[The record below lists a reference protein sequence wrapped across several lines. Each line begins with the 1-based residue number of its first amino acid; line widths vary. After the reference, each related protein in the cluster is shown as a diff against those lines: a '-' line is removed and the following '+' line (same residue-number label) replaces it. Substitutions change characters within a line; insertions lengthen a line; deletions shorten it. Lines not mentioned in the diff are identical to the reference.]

1 MTETADGHPAAGPGT
16 GSGAAS
22 ATPAGGA
29 PLPPGSRS
37 APEPHGLGASV
48 MPTDVYAKA
57 QGTFPYAADLWAEG
71 LLWAAVHR
79 SSYPRARIVSIDTE
93 QAAAMPG
100 VHAVVTHE
108 DVPGDSSHGRK
119 VADQP
124 AFARDEVRY
133 FGEPIAAVAADHPD
147 TARLAAAAIAV
158 EYEVLEPVSDPEKSF
173 ESEPL
178 HPDGNLLR
186 HIPLRY
192 GDPDATGE
200 VVVEGL
206 YRVGR
211 QDPAPI
217 GAEAALAVPRPDG
230 GVEIYTASTDPHTDR
245 DLAAAC
251 FGLPPEQVKIVV
263 TGVPGAMGDRED
275 AALQVPLGLLAMRTG
290 CPVKIALTRE
300 ESFLGHAHRH
310 PTLLRYRHHADGEGT
325 LVKVEAQILLD
336 GGAYADT
343 SYDALAAAVSFAAG
357 PYVVPHAVIDG
368 WVVRTN
374 NPPSGHVRGEGAM
387 QVCAAY
393 EGQMD
398 KLAERLGLDPAEVRM
413 RNVLATGDL
422 LPTGQTVTCPAP
434 VAELL
439 SAVRE
444 APLPALPKDAPE
456 SDWLLPG
463 GPEGAGDPAAV
474 RRGVGYALGMV
485 HMLGAEGTDEV
496 STATVK
502 VSGPVATVMCAA
514 VEAYQGFDTLAR
526 QIVQE
531 TLGIDEVHIASVDTD
546 QPPSGASGRGRRH
559 LGVGRRGRA
568 RGEDGA
574 HPAAPA
580 AGGEVRDV
588 HGAAVHR
595 GRQDHLV
602 RRGAVHHRR
611 GGAGGQGAV
620 GDGAV
625 PPASDRAAGRVG
637 PGRRLRRPRLRRRTR
652 GGGRR
657 HRAGLRP
664 RGRGR
669 PRAGRGPRP
678 QPPAAAGP
686 PGGGRHPGHR
696 HGAHGAPAGRQG
708 RGAPPGPDGLRAA
721 DRAGH
726 PGHPHRGADRRA
738 RRGGPVRRQ
747 GRLVG
752 PGRHHPVGS
761 GGSGESRHRPP
772 RQPSPHPPPG
782 GGGRGAIGPAGSF
795 RRRGARPH
803 RTGPAGGRSTGR
815 AHSLRKSSTSGRSI
829 SGSSIHG

>member
-1 MTETADGHPAAGPGT
+1 MTETADGHPGAGPGT

-514 VEAYQGFDTLAR
+514 VEAGQGFDTLAR

-546 QPPSGASGRGRRH
+546 QPPSGASGRGRHTWVSGGAVERAAKMVRTQLLQPLAAKFGMSTELLSIADGKITSYDGVLSTTVVEALEGKELWATAQCRPH
-559 LGVGRRGRA
+559 PTEPLDESGQGDAFVGLAFAAVRAVVDVDIELGSVRVVEVALAQDVGRVLNPRQLRA
-568 RGEDGA
+568 RLEAGVTQGIGTALTEHLRVAKGVVR
-574 HPAAPA
+574 HPDLTAYALPTA
-580 AGGEVRDV
+580 LDTPDIRIVELIEERDV
-588 HGAAVHR
+588 VAPFGAKAASSAPVVTTPSAVAAAVRAATGRPVNRLPIRPQAAVGAA
-595 GRQDHLV
+595 Q
-602 RRGAVHHRR
+602 
-611 GGAGGQGAV
+611 
-620 GDGAV
+620 
-625 PPASDRAAGRVG
+625 
-637 PGRRLRRPRLRRRTR
+637 
-652 GGGRR
+652 
-657 HRAGLRP
+657 
-664 RGRGR
+664 
-669 PRAGRGPRP
+669 
-678 QPPAAAGP
+678 
-686 PGGGRHPGHR
+686 
-696 HGAHGAPAGRQG
+696 
-708 RGAPPGPDGLRAA
+708 
-721 DRAGH
+721 
-726 PGHPHRGADRRA
+726 
-738 RRGGPVRRQ
+738 
-747 GRLVG
+747 
-752 PGRHHPVGS
+752 
-761 GGSGESRHRPP
+761 
-772 RQPSPHPPPG
+772 
-782 GGGRGAIGPAGSF
+782 
-795 RRRGARPH
+795 
-803 RTGPAGGRSTGR
+803 
-815 AHSLRKSSTSGRSI
+815 
-829 SGSSIHG
+829 